1 MSKIAILAVLTL
13 CGWATQAQVINFDV
27 PGGAGATN
35 YSGQGAYS
43 DPGNDYWNAISGGGT
58 TGATN
63 RLSDGVTHSPIT
75 LTSQLGGTYG
85 TQGTQGTPA
94 ALQQPY
100 EYNNAILRTDTLNN
114 VPAGTYNLYLYGINN
129 TGTRGTTFTVSTA
142 VMAPVTPS
150 TVNTAAS
157 LTPFTPGADYV
168 VFNNVVVGAAGTIIF
183 TWTANPN
190 VTVAGNNEGDLNAL
204 QLVFVSPGTVAASPP
219 APNFGGSVLIF
230 DPAMSMATIQSQL
243 SAVFSQQENSEFGMS
258 RYAYLFKPGQYT
270 NLDVNLGYYTQGIGF
285 GQMAGAGGVNGGVCF
300 D

>member
-13 CGWATQAQVINFDV
+13 CSWATQAQVINFDV

-100 EYNNAILRTDTLNN
+100 QYNNAVLRTDTLNN

-142 VMAPVTPS
+142 AMSPVIRS
-150 TVNTAAS
+150 TVNTPAS
-157 LTPFTPGADYV
+157 LNTFALGADYV
-168 VFNNVVVGAAGTIIF
+168 VFSNVVLALTGTISF
-183 TWTANPN
+183 TWIANPN
-190 VTVAGNNEGDLNAL
+190 VIVVGNNEGDFNGL
-204 QLVFVSPGTVAASPP
+204 QLVFVSTNTMVTNPV
-219 APNFGGSVLIF
+219 PNFGPNVFIF
-230 DPAMSMATIQSQL
+230 DPTMPMATIQSQL
-243 SAVFSQQENSEFGMS
+243 DSIFGTQRNSEFGS
-258 RYAYLFKPGQYT
+258 GRYAYLFKPGQYT
-270 NLDVNLGYYTQGIGF
+270 NLDVNIG
-285 GQMAGAGGVNGGVCF
+285 
-300 D
+300 